1 MSPPLPGRKAY
12 SRGAYAAWERRAKGQ
27 KDQNIV
33 RGSAVA
39 VRRSST
45 PPTTRWG
52 RRRSRLTVAR
62 IQPGPAIDAPGS
74 AADALCLSWC
84 RGRPCGPGPRPEAAS
99 TDLQTQTREMTD
111 PPPLPKRIEIPLIVR
126 SQTRKALRVR
136 RWMDRVRLSV
146 CLFNSSSLHGP
157 RVREHRELLEA
168 S

>member
-99 TDLQTQTREMTD
+99 TDLQSQTREMTD
-111 PPPLPKRIEIPLIVR
+111 PPAFTQKDRDPADSSVSN
-126 SQTRKALRVR
+126 SQGPARASLDGPGST
-136 RWMDRVRLSV
+136 V
-146 CLFNSSSLHGP
+146 CLSLQ
-157 RVREHRELLEA
+157 LLLPA
-168 S
+168 WPPCP